1 MAEEKET
8 EQSETQA
15 LPAPRNK
22 KKLLVI
28 GGAALLVLGVG
39 APVGY
44 FAFSSS
50 EPPPAVE
57 DVKVDTSESS
67 SEETHAKLEGHGETP
82 ELEEGEEAL
91 GAIVPFETFLVNLSG
106 GKYIR
111 VQLQVEFET
120 PDIPKRL
127 YSRMVPIRD
136 GIIALLTE
144 RTASELEDSKGKEK
158 LKKDIKDLVN
168 ERLHRE
174 DARRVYFTQFVI
186 Q

>member
-8 EQSETQA
+8 EQTETQA
-15 LPAPRNK
+15 PPASRSGK
-22 KKLLVI
+22 KMLVI
-28 GGAALLVLGVG
+28 AGVVLLAVGIG
-39 APVGY
+39 APIGY
-44 FAFSSS
+44 FMFGSS
-50 EPPPAVE
+50 EPPPQVE
-57 DVKVDTSESS
+57 DVKVDTKH
-67 SEETHAKLEGHGETP
+67 EEGDAAHSKLEGHGDSL

-111 VQLQVEFET
+111 LQLQVEFESA
-120 PDIPKRL
+120 DIPKRF

-136 GIIALLTE
+136 AVIALLTQQS
-144 RTASELEDSKGKEK
+144 ANDLEDSKGKEK
-158 LKKDIKDLVN
+158 LKKDVKDLIN
-168 ERLHRE
+168 EHLHRE

>member
-1 MAEEKET
+1 M
-8 EQSETQA
+8 
-15 LPAPRNK
+15 
-22 KKLLVI
+22 KLV
-28 GGAALLVLGVG
+28 
-39 APVGY
+39 
-44 FAFSSS
+44 
-50 EPPPAVE
+50 
-57 DVKVDTSESS
+57 
-67 SEETHAKLEGHGETP
+67 GHGETA

-91 GAIVPFETFLVNLSG
+91 GAIVPFETFLVNLSS

-111 VQLQVEFET
+111 LQLQVEFET

-127 YSRMVPIRD
+127 YSRMDPIRD

-144 RTASELEDSKGKEK
+144 RTASDLEDSKGKEK

>member
-8 EQSETQA
+8 EQTETQA
-15 LPAPRNK
+15 LPAPANRK
-22 KKLLVI
+22 KMLLIAGV
-28 GGAALLVLGVG
+28 ALLVVGVG

-44 FAFSSS
+44 FMFGAS
-50 EPPPAVE
+50 EPPPLVE
-57 DVKVDTSESS
+57 DVKVDTQEATKD
-67 SEETHAKLEGHGETP
+67 ETHAKLEGHGEEI
-82 ELEEGEEAL
+82 ELQEDEEAL

-111 VQLQVEFET
+111 LQMQVEFET
-120 PDIPKRL
+120 ADIPRRL

-136 GIIALLTE
+136 GIISLLTQQG
-144 RTASELEDSKGKEK
+144 ASDLEDIKGKEK
-158 LKKDIKDLVN
+158 LKKGIKDLIN

-174 DARRVYFTQFVI
+174 DVRRVYFTQFVI

>member
-1 MAEEKET
+1 MAEEKGT
-8 EQSETQA
+8 EQTETQA
-15 LPAPRNK
+15 LPSPANRK
-22 KKLLVI
+22 KMLLIAGV
-28 GGAALLVLGVG
+28 ALLVVGVG

-44 FAFSSS
+44 LMLGSSK
-50 EPPPAVE
+50 PAPQVE
-57 DVKVDTSESS
+57 DVKVDTQDANKD
-67 SEETHAKLEGHGETP
+67 ETHAKLEGHGDDI

-111 VQLQVEFET
+111 LQLQAEFET
-120 PDIPKRL
+120 PDVPRRL

-136 GIIALLTE
+136 GIISLLTQQS
-144 RTASELEDSKGKEK
+144 ASDLEDIKGKEK
-158 LKKDIKDLVN
+158 LKKGIKDLIN

-174 DARRVYFTQFVI
+174 DVRRVYFTQFVI